1 MPTRK
6 RPPAGYLSIRLLVNG
21 SDVMGGFTYDHVFTF
36 IAGVF
41 YGVHNRLID
50 YAIMQDV
57 REGKSVKIGSNFY
70 QVTSD

>member
-1 MPTRK
+1 MAK
-6 RPPAGYLSIRLLVNG
+6 RLPKGYLTIRLLVNG

-50 YAIMQDV
+50 YATMQDI
-57 REGKSVKIGSNFY
+57 REGKPVKIGTHVY